1 MIKMIAGV
9 YGYKE
14 GGIIMPKDKD
24 SEPFSL
30 EPEREA
36 ELVER
41 GIAVYANLIIPEE
54 EPEPAGQNGSDSQD
68 DEDGQN
74 GDSSQNDEDGQN
86 GDDSQDDEDGQNDDG
101 SQNDEDGQKQ
111 KPEYSEKMKLPELQA
126 LAASYGLDAQKM
138 RAKAEVVKL
147 LDDYFKD
154 DNEQPPSFGAIDPVE

>member
-9 YGYKE
+9 YGYRE
-14 GGIIMPKDKD
+14 GGIITPKDKN

-36 ELVER
+36 ELVKR
-41 GIAVYANLIIPEE
+41 GLAVYANLIIPEE
-54 EPEPAGQNGSDSQD
+54 EPEPAGQN

-74 GDSSQNDEDGQN
+74 DDGSQN
-86 GDDSQDDEDGQNDDG
+86 DEDGQNDDG

>member
-14 GGIIMPKDKD
+14 GGIIMPKDKNSD
-24 SEPFSL
+24 PFSL

-36 ELVER
+36 ELVKR
-41 GIAVYANLIIPEE
+41 GLAVYANLIIPEE
-54 EPEPAGQNGSDSQD
+54 EPEPAGQN
-68 DEDGQN
+68 
-74 GDSSQNDEDGQN
+74 
-86 GDDSQDDEDGQNDDG
+86 DEDGQNDDG

>member
-54 EPEPAGQNGSDSQD
+54 EPEPT
-68 DEDGQN
+68 
-74 GDSSQNDEDGQN
+74 GQN

>member
-9 YGYKE
+9 YGYRE
-14 GGIIMPKDKD
+14 GGIITPKDKN

-36 ELVER
+36 ELVKR
-41 GIAVYANLIIPEE
+41 GLAVYANLIIPEE
-54 EPEPAGQNGSDSQD
+54 EPEPA
-68 DEDGQN
+68 
-74 GDSSQNDEDGQN
+74 
-86 GDDSQDDEDGQNDDG
+86 GQNDDG

-154 DNEQPPSFGAIDPVE
+154 DNEQPPSFGAINPVE

>member
-14 GGIIMPKDKD
+14 GGIIMPKDKISD
-24 SEPFSL
+24 PFSL

-36 ELVER
+36 ELVKR
-41 GIAVYANLIIPEE
+41 GLAVYANLIIPEE
-54 EPEPAGQNGSDSQD
+54 EPEPAGQN
-68 DEDGQN
+68 
-74 GDSSQNDEDGQN
+74 
-86 GDDSQDDEDGQNDDG
+86 DEDGQNDDG

>member
-9 YGYKE
+9 YGYRE
-14 GGIIMPKDKD
+14 GGIITPKDKN

-41 GIAVYANLIIPEE
+41 GLAVYANLIIPEE
-54 EPEPAGQNGSDSQD
+54 EPEPT
-68 DEDGQN
+68 
-74 GDSSQNDEDGQN
+74 GQN
-86 GDDSQDDEDGQNDDG
+86 GDDSQDDEDGQNDEGSQNGDDSQNDEDDQNDEG

-138 RAKAEVVKL
+138 RAKAEVIKL